1 MKFSVVL
8 SVLAACSFEHGEVPP
23 PLLDGAPS
31 VESPPT
37 CKTFSS
43 QLDTC
48 AYEPPTVDAM
58 ISGAATYN
66 TDTGVLTS
74 GESSVD
80 VTHMTVQGNAGPI
93 DAVFFRD
100 VRIMANTKLRVT
112 GSLPLALIAYG
123 TTTVEQAAVIDAS
136 DGGAGARATCP
147 NSAIAGRPDDGGAGG
162 GGGGGFGGAGG
173 TGGTGNSDGTAVAGG
188 TGGEPIEQPPG
199 PLGGCPGAA
208 GGKGDDGGGSPG
220 KGGGAIYIAAQ
231 TKIEIAASSGINV
244 GGGGGGG
251 GQKNGT
257 FSDGDAGGGGGGSG
271 GLIMLESPIVRSLG
285 TLAANGGGGGEAS
298 GNGSSGKG
306 GEAGKLATTPAAG
319 GGGNSSSGT
328 DGGAGGA
335 KGAPNGASVTTSQA
349 GGGGGGGGGAGF
361 VVVLS
366 ADPTVETTSP

>member
-1 MKFSVVL
+1 VKFAVVL
-8 SVLAACSFEHGEVPP
+8 SVLAACSFEHGEVPIPVDSP
-23 PLLDGAPS
+23 PIVD
-31 VESPPT
+31 ESPPG
-37 CKTFSS
+37 CMSFSS

-48 AYEPPTVDAM
+48 AFERPTLDSM
-58 ISGAATYN
+58 ISGAASYN

-74 GESSVD
+74 GESTVD
-80 VTHMTVQGNAGPI
+80 MTHMTVQGNAGPM
-93 DAVFFRD
+93 DAVFVRD
-100 VRIMANTKLRVT
+100 VRFMANTKLRVT
-112 GSLPLALIAYG
+112 GSLPLAIIAYG
-123 TTTVEQAAVIDAS
+123 TVTLEQATLIDAT

-147 NSAIAGRPDDGGAGG
+147 NSAIAGRPDGGGAGG

-173 TGGTGNSDGTAVAGG
+173 TGGTGNSDGTAIAGG
-188 TGGEPIEQPPG
+188 TGGEPIDQPPG
-199 PLGGCPGAA
+199 PLGGCPGSA
-208 GGKGDDGGGSPG
+208 GGTGDDPGGAAG
-220 KGGGAIYIAAQ
+220 KGGGAIYIAAE
-231 TKIEIAASSGINV
+231 TKIEIAASAGINA

-251 GQKNGT
+251 GHKDGT

-271 GLIMLESPIVRSLG
+271 GMIMLESPVVRSMG

-298 GNGSSGKG
+298 GNSSSGKG

-335 KGAPNGASVTTSQA
+335 KGAPNGMPVTSSQA

-366 ADPTVETTSP
+366 ADPTVATTSP